1 MLQHDSPL
9 GVHCDSQPLKS
20 AFSGPEQAD
29 VSPYTP
35 TSAAPY
41 LEKICSGFIKAINER
56 DLYPESPVWADH
68 CDPDFKADH
77 DCPVRKKKIVM
88 NLEEWLR
95 TKRDMIA
102 GDCPEYRIEIPEQ
115 NTTIYQ
121 KEGAAEVF
129 LVIKSFGLIEG
140 VVAQDVGVFEFKYGR
155 GRWMAIKYR
164 GLRGLNDGLSVYG
177 APEQGGA

>member
-1 MLQHDSPL
+1 MMLRSYFCNL
-9 GVHCDSQPLKS
+9 RK
-20 AFSGPEQAD
+20 F
-29 VSPYTP
+29 
-35 TSAAPY
+35 
-41 LEKICSGFIKAINER
+41 NER
-56 DLYPESPVWADH
+56 DLYPESPAWANH

-77 DCPVRKKKIVM
+77 DCPVRKKKIAM
-88 NLEEWLR
+88 NLEEWLQ

-140 VVAQDVGVFEFKYGR
+140 VVAQDIGVFEFKYAR

-177 APEQGGA
+177 ASEQGGA